1 MQSPQPNIRQSLG
14 VLQRRGRTVEETE
27 GVKDTTKTW
36 CTESTDQTEVG
47 LQKSERLSRSDL
59 GPLCI
64 CYGCIDWYS
73 CAPSSRRMGYLW
85 LFCLLLGPFP
95 FYWVTSSSLDVRL
108 CAWSYWSLLW
118 HISLMSLGN
127 LLFSEGRWMEGGSG
141 GKEVEGER
149 LRGTAVRVC
158 CMREE

>member
-64 CYGCIDWYS
+64 CYGCIDGYS
-73 CAPSSRRMGYLW
+73 CAPSIGEWVISDSFACCW
-85 LFCLLLGPFP
+85 DLFPSIGLPHP
-95 FYWVTSSSLDVRL
+95 
-108 CAWSYWSLLW
+108 A
-118 HISLMSLGN
+118 LM
-127 LLFSEGRWMEGGSG
+127 
-141 GKEVEGER
+141 
-149 LRGTAVRVC
+149 
-158 CMREE
+158 